1 MCNKGETTGGGKWEK
16 RGVKKITSLREVPHF
31 GEATFASPLP
41 PPPPPRH
48 DVHGDEDVEEGGAE
62 QDEAEEA
69 EEGEGVDD
77 ERAAVDAILPTA
89 AADGRVR
96 GRVGVGVGGGV
107 FGLGP
112 VGISL
117 VVGVVGGGGVAVVV
131 GSEHFPT
138 CGTGAEGLDR
148 TEISGFEDNGDMDHK
163 D

>member
-1 MCNKGETTGGGKWEK
+1 M
-16 RGVKKITSLREVPHF
+16 KKFTSLREVPNF
-31 GEATFASPLP
+31 GEATFASPL
-41 PPPPPRH
+41 PPPPRH

-89 AADGRVR
+89 AAADGRV
-96 GRVGVGVGGGV
+96 GRSVGVGVGGGV

-112 VGISL
+112 VGVSL

-131 GSEHFPT
+131 GSGHFPT
-138 CGTGAEGLDR
+138 CGTGAEALDR
-148 TEISGFEDNGDMDHK
+148 TEISGFGDNGDSDHK

>member
-1 MCNKGETTGGGKWEK
+1 M
-16 RGVKKITSLREVPHF
+16 KIFTSLREVPHF

-41 PPPPPRH
+41 LPPPRH

-89 AADGRVR
+89 AAADGRV
-96 GRVGVGVGGGV
+96 GRSVGVGVGGGV

-112 VGISL
+112 VGVSL

-131 GSEHFPT
+131 GSGHFPT
-138 CGTGAEGLDR
+138 CGTGAEALDR
-148 TEISGFEDNGDMDHK
+148 TEISGFGDNGDSDHK